1 MDQSSPTTEEG
12 RGQELLEVPLDD
24 PSSHTKR
31 ATTPT
36 SLEKMENF
44 VDSIGDWGLSRK
56 LTKKDIKRVVLGEV
70 QDHEEV
76 FDSKGV
82 LTNPYYLVFFPL
94 HLRKVELMESKF

>member
-12 RGQELLEVPLDD
+12 RDQELLEVPLDD

-44 VDSIGDWGLSRK
+44 VDSIGDWDLSRK
-56 LTKKDIKRVVLGEV
+56 LTKKDIKTVVLGEV

-82 LTNPYYLVFFPL
+82 LTNPNSVFFP
-94 HLRKVELMESKF
+94 

>member
-1 MDQSSPTTEEG
+1 MDQSSPTEEGG

-24 PSSHTKR
+24 PSSQTER

-44 VDSIGDWGLSRK
+44 VDSIGDWDLSRK

-76 FDSKGV
+76 FDSKGE
-82 LTNPYYLVFFPL
+82 LTNANFLFNHFPTHYVNL
-94 HLRKVELMESKF
+94 YQPTM